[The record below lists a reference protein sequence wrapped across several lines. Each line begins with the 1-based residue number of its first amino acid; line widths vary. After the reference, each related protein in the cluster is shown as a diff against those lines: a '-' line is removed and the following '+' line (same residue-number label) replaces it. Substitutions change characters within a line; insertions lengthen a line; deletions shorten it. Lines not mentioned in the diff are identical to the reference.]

1 MGKVISKLFFIMIGA
16 MIAALAIEGFLAP
29 YKIID
34 GGVIGI
40 SMILDYI
47 LSQKFGGT
55 YLGILTF
62 CINLPFIILA
72 FKKLGWKFV
81 FYTFYA
87 VAIFSVSTM
96 VFAHLLHHQ
105 PLLHEMHNDL
115 ILISVFGGIILGT
128 GVGLVLK
135 NGGSL
140 DGTEIVAVLTTKR
153 LGFSV
158 GEIVLFINLFIF
170 TAAGFVLG
178 WIQGLY
184 SILTYY
190 VAAKV
195 IDLVIDGFNESKAV
209 RIITTEPE
217 KVGHALIEDMKLGIT
232 YFEGKGGYT
241 GNDKTMIYCVV
252 SKLELV
258 KLKDTVNNIDSSAF
272 MAIGNVYEVVGGR
285 INKSKI

>member
-1 MGKVISKLFFIMIGA
+1 MGKLISKLFFIMIGA

-40 SMILDYI
+40 SMIADY
-47 LSQKFGGT
+47 LLGGK

-62 CINLPFIILA
+62 CINMPFIILA

-81 FYTFYA
+81 FFTFYA
-87 VAIFSVSTM
+87 VAIFSISTGI
-96 VFAHLLHHQ
+96 FASLLHHE

-115 ILISVFGGIILGT
+115 ILISVFGGMILGT

-135 NGGSL
+135 NGGSM
-140 DGTEIVAVLTTKR
+140 DGTEIVAVLTTKK

-184 SILTYY
+184 SIVTYFI
-190 VAAKV
+190 AAKV
-195 IDLVIDGFNESKAV
+195 IDMVIDGFNESKAV
-209 RIITTEPE
+209 RIITGEPE
-217 KVGHALIEDMKLGIT
+217 KIGHALMEDMKLGVT
-232 YFEGKGGYT
+232 YFEGKGGYS
-241 GNDKTMIYCVV
+241 GVDKTMIYCVV

-258 KLKDTVNNIDSSAF
+258 KLKETVNGIDPSAF
-272 MAIGNVYEVVGGR
+272 LAIGNVYEVVGGR

>member
-1 MGKVISKLFFIMIGA
+1 MGKILSKLFFIVIGA

-40 SMILDYI
+40 SMILDY
-47 LSQKFGGT
+47 LLGGK

-81 FYTFYA
+81 FSTIFA
-87 VAIFSVSTM
+87 VAVFSVSTG
-96 VFAHLLHHQ
+96 VFANLLHHQ
-105 PLLHEMHNDL
+105 SLLTGMHNDL

-135 NGGSL
+135 NGGSM
-140 DGTEIVAVLTTKR
+140 DGTEIVAVLSTKK

-184 SILTYY
+184 SIVTYFI
-190 VAAKV
+190 AAKV
-195 IDLVIDGFNESKAV
+195 IDMVIDGFNESKAV
-209 RIITTEPE
+209 RIITQSPE
-217 KVGHALIEDMKLGIT
+217 KIGHALLEDMKLGIT
-232 YFEGKGGYT
+232 YFEGKGGYS
-241 GNDKTMIYCVV
+241 GDDKTMIYCVV

-258 KLKDTVNNIDSSAF
+258 KLKETVSAIDPSAF
-272 MAIGNVYEVVGGR
+272 LAIGNVYEVVGGR

>member
-1 MGKVISKLFFIMIGA
+1 MGKTISKLFFIMIGA
-16 MIAALAIEGFLAP
+16 MIAAFAIEGFLAP

-40 SMILDYI
+40 SMILDY
-47 LSQKFGGT
+47 LFGGK

-62 CINLPFIILA
+62 CINMPFIILA

-81 FYTFYA
+81 FLTFYA
-87 VAIFSVSTM
+87 VAIFSISTGI
-96 VFAHLLHHQ
+96 FADLFHHE
-105 PLLHEMHNDL
+105 PLLREMHNDL
-115 ILISVFGGIILGT
+115 ILISVFGGMILGT

-135 NGGSL
+135 NGGSM
-140 DGTEIVAVLTTKR
+140 DGTEIVAVLTTKK

-184 SILTYY
+184 SIVTYFI
-190 VAAKV
+190 AAKV
-195 IDLVIDGFNESKAV
+195 IDMVIDGFNESKAV
-209 RIITTEPE
+209 RIITGEPE
-217 KVGHALIEDMKLGIT
+217 KIGHALMENMKLGVT
-232 YFEGKGGYT
+232 YFEGKGGYS
-241 GNDKTMIYCVV
+241 GEEKTMLYCVV

-258 KLKDTVNNIDSSAF
+258 KLKETVNGIDPSAF
-272 MAIGNVYEVVGGR
+272 LAIGNVYEVVGGR

>member
-1 MGKVISKLFFIMIGA
+1 MGKILSKLFFIMIGA

-40 SMILDYI
+40 SMILDY
-47 LSQKFGGT
+47 LLGGK

-81 FYTFYA
+81 FCTIFA
-87 VAIFSVSTM
+87 VAIFSISTG
-96 VFAHLLHHQ
+96 VFANLFHHA
-105 PLLHEMHNDL
+105 PLLREMHNDL

-135 NGGSL
+135 NGGSM
-140 DGTEIVAVLTTKR
+140 DGTEIVAVLSTKK

-184 SILTYY
+184 SIVTYFI
-190 VAAKV
+190 AAKV
-195 IDLVIDGFNESKAV
+195 IDMVIDGFNESKAV
-209 RIITTEPE
+209 RIITQAPD
-217 KVGHALIEDMKLGIT
+217 KIGHALLEDMKLGIT
-232 YFEGKGGYT
+232 YFEGKGGYS
-241 GNDKTMIYCVV
+241 GDDKTMIYCIV

-258 KLKDTVNNIDSSAF
+258 KLKETVSAIDPSAF
-272 MAIGNVYEVVGGR
+272 LAIGNVYEVVGGR